1 MKKKTNVKA
10 VSAKTNT
17 KPILQKDNK
26 KIHADIKIFFFF
38 LVLIFILYG
47 NTIPNKYSLDDE
59 FVTFNNPVIK
69 KGIKAIP
76 EIFTT
81 HYVNNAQQSYDYRP
95 VVKLSYAIE
104 YVLFK
109 GNPHISHFINVFLY
123 FLLCI
128 FLYFVLKK
136 LLYKYNS
143 WLPVIICILFA
154 AHPVHT
160 EVVASLKNRDEL
172 LSMIGAIATWFFIIK
187 YTDAKKWYHLVVAL
201 FFFFLAYYS
210 KSNAIVYIVIIP
222 LSLYFFKDVK
232 LSKIL
237 IIATIL
243 LLTAIVFNVLPRIML
258 SPSKREILYFENPL
272 YLEKG
277 FWIRIGTALI
287 VILFYLK
294 LLVFPHPLLFYY
306 GYDMIPV
313 AGPGNVWAV
322 VSLIICS
329 FLLTVAFFLFRRKHV
344 LSFGILLFFVAISVF
359 SNIIK
364 PPPGIVAERF
374 LLSASLGFVMV
385 LSVLLFK
392 IFKLDINNKTTFA
405 YSAIK
410 FPLIIFVLIL
420 IPYSIRTI
428 MRNKDWKDY
437 KTLYSHDIVYLE
449 KSAKANAVYASLL
462 NNELYRVKVPEKQKK
477 IALEAQK
484 YYEQALK
491 IYPRYVIAWNNLG
504 IIYFRYQQKPK
515 KAMHCWKKAFDY
527 DSSYAEPVLN
537 TAAAFDELNMPDS
550 AEIYYLKSLEV
561 NSKYTAAY
569 SKLGN
574 FYFRHGELDKA
585 IDVNKKI
592 MEFDNTSDVPYIN
605 IGNFYLLSKDTINA
619 IAMFEKAI
627 EKQPANPKL
636 CKNLGSYFE
645 HVKNSEKAN
654 YYNKLSLKYK
664 LK

>member
-1 MKKKTNVKA
+1 MKKKANLKA

-17 KPILQKDNK
+17 RPTIQKEK
-26 KIHADIKIFFFF
+26 KKTPFDIKIFFFLF
-38 LVLIFILYG
+38 VLVFILYG

-59 FVTFNNPVIK
+59 FVTFNNPVIQ

-95 VVKLSYAIE
+95 VVKLSYALE
-104 YVLFK
+104 YALFK
-109 GNPHISHFINVFLY
+109 GNPHVSHFINVLLY
-123 FLLCI
+123 FLLCV
-128 FLYFVLKK
+128 FLYFILKM
-136 LLYKYNS
+136 LLHKYHS
-143 WLPVIICILFA
+143 WLPVVICILFA

-172 LSMIGAIATWFFIIK
+172 LSMLGALATWYLIIK
-187 YTDAKKWYHLVVAL
+187 FTDTGKWYLLVVAL

-210 KSNAIVYIVIIP
+210 KSNVIVYIALIP

-237 IIATIL
+237 FIASVL
-243 LLTAIVFNVLPRIML
+243 LLTAAVFNILPRIIL

-272 YLEKG
+272 YFEKG
-277 FWIRIGTALI
+277 FWLRIGTALI
-287 VILFYLK
+287 AILFYLR

-313 AGPGNVWAV
+313 AGPGNIWAV
-322 VSLIICS
+322 ASLVICV
-329 FLLTVAFFLFRRKHV
+329 FLLAVALFLFKRKHV
-344 LSFGILLFFVAISVF
+344 LSFGILFFFIAISVF

-385 LSVLLFK
+385 LSVLFFM
-392 IFKLDINNKTTFA
+392 IFRLDFNHKTSFS
-405 YSAIK
+405 YNAIK
-410 FPLIIFVLIL
+410 FPFILFLIVLIS
-420 IPYSIRTI
+420 YSIRTI
-428 MRNKDWKDY
+428 VRNNDWKDY
-437 KTLYSHDIVYLE
+437 KTLYSHDIVCLE

-462 NNELYRVKVPEKQKK
+462 NNELYRVKEPIKQKK
-477 IALEAQK
+477 IAQEAQK
-484 YYEQALK
+484 YYERALK

-504 IIYFRYQQKPK
+504 IIYFRYQQKPR
-515 KAMHCWKKAFDY
+515 KAIHCWKNAFSY

-537 TAAAFDELNMPDS
+537 TAAAFDEMNMPDS
-550 AEIYYLKSLEV
+550 AEIYYLKSIKI
-561 NSKYTAAY
+561 NSKFSSAY
-569 SKLGN
+569 SKLGD
-574 FYFRHGELDKA
+574 FYFRHGKPDKA
-585 IDVNKKI
+585 IDVNKKM
-592 MEFDNTSDVPYIN
+592 MEFDSISDVPYIN

-636 CKNLGSYFE
+636 CKNLAGYFE
-645 HVKNSEKAN
+645 HIGNVVKADH
-654 YYNKLSLKYK
+654 YYKLSKNQ
-664 LK
+664 